1 MSKIALTA
9 AALFALAMWNSPD
22 AAAQD
27 YGQEYMKAAPSEAKG
42 AAAAPAKTTTKG
54 KTPTTTKL
62 CTPPGG
68 GSPKPC

>member
-1 MSKIALTA
+1 MSKFAIFA
-9 AALFALAMWNSPD
+9 AALFAFAAWHSPD

-27 YGQEYMKAAPSEAKG
+27 YGQEYMKTAPSDAKG
-42 AAAAPAKTTTKG
+42 AAAAPAKTTKG
-54 KTPTTTKL
+54 KTPATTKR